1 MNKNI
6 FEIFKYTVYCKKI
19 KFNLNEL
26 SNFCFELQ
34 NKDRGRV
41 ISNIGGWQSND
52 ILNEYQIII
61 DLKKIILKH
70 INTYAK
76 EFNLKKELKISNLW
90 ININGYKDSNM
101 VHLHTKSI
109 VSGVFYVKVPKN
121 SGNLTFHNPTEDF
134 MSTIFDNNISE
145 YNKHNSSIWSF
156 IPQENLLFLFP
167 SHYRHSVT
175 ANMSKE
181 KRISISFNSDII

>member
-52 ILNEYQIII
+52 LNGVHKPLNELLEDIEYHSNQFASLI
-61 DLKKIILKH
+61 DIKGPLKMA
-70 INTYAK
+70 NV
-76 EFNLKKELKISNLW
+76 W
-90 ININGYKDSNM
+90 ININGYKDINEY
-101 VHLHTKSI
+101 HLHSKCLL
-109 VSGVFYVKVPKN
+109 SGVYYIQTPKDCGNINFYHPRHDTFQYDWNNLAINHNNYN
-121 SGNLTFHNPTEDF
+121 SAVWWLPSKAGKLY
-134 MSTIFDNNISE
+134 I
-145 YNKHNSSIWSF
+145 
-156 IPQENLLFLFP
+156 FP
-167 SHYRHSVT
+167 SWLYHNVKP
-175 ANMSKE
+175 NLNKKE
-181 KRISISFNSDII
+181 KRISISFNIK